1 MQRKIK
7 EIFEE
12 KPTLEGAGVRLNRV
26 FGYHQ
31 IPIFDPF
38 LLFDHFGS
46 DNPEDYIKG
55 FPWHPH
61 RGIETV
67 TYMLSGEVEH
77 GDSIGNKGII
87 GAGDIQWMTAGS
99 GIIHQEMPIRYN
111 GLLQGFQLWVNLPKK
126 NKMIN
131 PRYQGIIDSQIPIV
145 KKNGLKIKLI
155 AGEIDGY
162 KGPVKD
168 LIVDVEY
175 LDVTLDNEIEFKH
188 HTNIDHNVFLFVI
201 SGRGIIFD
209 REIKQSQCVLLNE
222 GEDLIVKSIENLN
235 FLLISGR
242 PLNEPIAWGGPIV
255 MNYKEEL
262 NKAFSELNE
271 GNFIK
276 NSRKISTFKDYYSK

>member
-131 PRYQGIIDSQIPIV
+131 PRYQGIIESQIPIV